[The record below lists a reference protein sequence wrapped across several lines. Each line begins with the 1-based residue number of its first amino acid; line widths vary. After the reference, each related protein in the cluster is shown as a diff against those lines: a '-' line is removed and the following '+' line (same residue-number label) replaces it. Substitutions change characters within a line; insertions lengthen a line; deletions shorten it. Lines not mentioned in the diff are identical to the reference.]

1 MLSIAPDK
9 PVPPTPE
16 QLVKA
21 APELEAL
28 PVVAQRVLA
37 LLRDSSASTQSIAEL
52 LGTDQALTAAVLRH
66 ANSATAMPNR
76 RIGSLKHAIAHMGQR
91 ALGEVV
97 MRACAA
103 PMLDRGLP
111 PYALPRRIAWRH
123 SATVSLAARGL
134 ARLFKIGQ
142 SEEAGV
148 AGLLHDVGKT
158 VLTCV
163 VPEAAAEAVSVAR
176 GRRIPVWQ
184 AEVQVIG
191 YHHGHV
197 GGALLRS
204 WGVPDEVVD
213 AVTFHH
219 EPAAT
224 TNQLARVVA
233 LADAAAHAVGA
244 VGSGGACLQPEWDP
258 AQAEALGATPDQL
271 ERFLDGLRCVEVEVE
286 LEEGGRTLA

>member
-1 MLSIAPDK
+1 MLSVAPET
-9 PVPPTPE
+9 PIPPTPE
-16 QLVKA
+16 QLVEA

-28 PVVAQRVLA
+28 PVVAQRLLA
-37 LLRDSSASTQSIAEL
+37 LLRDNSVSTQRVAEL

-66 ANSATAMPNR
+66 ANSASAMPNR
-76 RIGSLKHAIAHMGQR
+76 RIGSLTYAIAHMGQR

-134 ARLFKIGQ
+134 ARLVKIGQ
-142 SEEAGV
+142 SEEASV

-158 VLTCV
+158 LLTSV

-184 AEVQVIG
+184 AEVLVIG

-204 WGVPDEVVD
+204 WGVPDEVAD

-219 EPAAT
+219 EPSETA
-224 TNQLARVVA
+224 NPLARVVA

-258 AQAEALGATPDQL
+258 SQAEALGATTEEL
-271 ERFLDGLRCVEVEVE
+271 ERFLHGLQCVE
-286 LEEGGRTLA
+286 EEGPTPS